1 MIFALTNNIICRAA
15 FGEKCKDQR
24 EIISA
29 FKEIVEVFTGFS
41 VADLYPSLKW
51 FHVLSGERPKIER
64 LHRRFDRMLEAI
76 IGAHKASTARK
87 EKRDGEAEEDLI
99 DVLLRIQEEN
109 ALDFPLTNEDVKAV
123 ALVSAL
129 DLRNLIFVIK
139 DESYSFVMYYVQE
152 ISLIVFIYRFVYN
165 IVNILSLNKYRE
177 GSETL
182 GPNKVNRFT

>member
-1 MIFALTNNIICRAA
+1 MISALTNNIICRAA

-29 FKEIVEVFTGFS
+29 FKEIVEVFGGFS

-64 LHRRFDRMLEAI
+64 LHKRFDRMLEAI

-129 DLRNLIFVIK
+129 DLPNLIVNFFHAL
-139 DESYSFVMYYVQE
+139 EFLY
-152 ISLIVFIYRFVYN
+152 FITKKRSQPRSS
-165 IVNILSLNKYRE
+165 IH
-177 GSETL
+177 
-182 GPNKVNRFT
+182 